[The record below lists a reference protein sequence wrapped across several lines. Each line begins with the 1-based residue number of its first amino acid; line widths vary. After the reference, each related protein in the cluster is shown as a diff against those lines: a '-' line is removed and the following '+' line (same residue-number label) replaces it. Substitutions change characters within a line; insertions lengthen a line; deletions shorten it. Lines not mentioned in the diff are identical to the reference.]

1 MKLRFV
7 FCLVSWLCLLSV
19 NVVRADSNDSIA
31 GIEIMLS
38 NNGVP
43 FQKPKGSGQEQRS
56 IPMPIPISA
65 LLSNQQSIELEFYE
79 PIGDIKISI
88 SQDGT
93 IIYSLSE
100 SIETSNLKMI
110 QLPQGLSGRFLLEIK
125 GENGAYVFGCFEL

>member
-1 MKLRFV
+1 MKLKFV
-7 FCLVSWLCLLSV
+7 FCLVNWLCLLSIG
-19 NVVRADSNDSIA
+19 VVRADSNDSIA
-31 GIEIMLS
+31 GMEIMLS
-38 NNGVP
+38 NNGIP
-43 FQKPKGSGQEQRS
+43 FQKPKDSGQEQRS

-65 LLSNQQSIELEFYE
+65 FLSNQQSIELEFYE

>member
-1 MKLRFV
+1 
-7 FCLVSWLCLLSV
+7 
-19 NVVRADSNDSIA
+19 
-31 GIEIMLS
+31 
-38 NNGVP
+38 
-43 FQKPKGSGQEQRS
+43 
-56 IPMPIPISA
+56 MPIPISA

-79 PIGDIKISI
+79 PIGDIEISI

-100 SIETSNLKMI
+100 SIETYNLKMI

>member
-1 MKLRFV
+1 MKLKFV
-7 FCLVSWLCLLSV
+7 FCLVSWLCLLSIG
-19 NVVRADSNDSIA
+19 VVRADSNDSIA
-31 GIEIMLS
+31 GMEIMLS

-79 PIGDIKISI
+79 PIGDIEISI

-100 SIETSNLKMI
+100 SIETYNLKMI